1 MNLINDRFVEYVY
14 GFYGKGGVASLNATK
29 QDIADATD
37 THKRILKARGMEF
50 CGDSIDRE
58 MVRDILTELYGL
70 GQESDQLELP
80 LEAPVTD
87 LPWEC
92 SVKYQNNRE
101 LVEEN

>member
-1 MNLINDRFVEYVY
+1 MDLINDKFVEYVY
-14 GFYGKGGVASLNATK
+14 GFYGKGGVAPLGATK

-37 THKRILKARGMEF
+37 THKRILQARGMEF

-70 GQESDQLELP
+70 GQEGDQLE
-80 LEAPVTD
+80 

-92 SVKYQNNRE
+92 SVKYESNRQ